1 MDSKSAVVSIIAIK
15 PQSMEE
21 LLNRLPFAPSTI
33 YEAVRVLEK
42 ENLVRRENELIL
54 VAGGFKA
61 KKIADIHILSLS
73 HGIDPEFILKES
85 TLSIWKT
92 LEVERGYEDVKDLTG
107 YSLVT
112 IKNIISHLVEI
123 GLVKFIRKKPV
134 IAARKDDHPINKELQ
149 VLLSRE
155 ENGETY
161 HYPGTIPFKEEVV
174 TPEELQ
180 KILFDRIGEGISV
193 KNTGFLVKNGK
204 GTVSI
209 LESTDEVPSLE
220 ELFLKKL
227 LTTEGIE
234 DLCIKILKT
243 GEMDHD
249 DLLKLSVEK
258 NMVSIVGCYLNI
270 LNDIDEEIVSDE
282 IIEKYLGLSDG
293 EKKKTFLKQE
303 RSFGKNGWEGEYEKK
318 WNIDLFLDLDAIRH
332 GVRSA

>member
-1 MDSKSAVVSIIAIK
+1 MDSRSAVMSVIAIK
-15 PQSMEE
+15 PQSMGE
-21 LLNRLPFAPSTI
+21 LLNRLPFASSTI
-33 YEAVRVLEK
+33 YEAVRNLEEK
-42 ENLVRRENELIL
+42 NLLRREDKLIL
-54 VAGGFKA
+54 VADGFKA

-92 LEVERGYEDVKDLTG
+92 LEVERGYKDVKDLTG

-112 IKNIISHLVEI
+112 VKNIISRLVEI
-123 GLVKFIRKKPV
+123 GLVIFMRKKPV
-134 IAARKDDHPINKELQ
+134 IAVRKDDHPINKELQ
-149 VLLSRE
+149 MLLSRE

-161 HYPGTIPFKEEVV
+161 HYPGTIPFKEEFV
-174 TPEELQ
+174 TPDELQ
-180 KILFDRIGEGISV
+180 KILFDKIGEGISV
-193 KNTGFLVKNGK
+193 KNTGFLVKSGK

-209 LESTDEVPSLE
+209 LESTDKVPSLE

-249 DLLKLSVEK
+249 YLLKLSVEK
-258 NMVSIVGCYLNI
+258 KMVSIVGCYLNI
-270 LNDIDEEIVSDE
+270 LNDIDEEIISDE
-282 IIEKYLGLSDG
+282 VIEKFHGSSSG
-293 EKKKTFLKQE
+293 EKRRIFLKQE
-303 RSFGKNGWEGEYEKK
+303 RSFGKSGWENKYEKK
-318 WNIDLFLDLDAIRH
+318 WNVDIYLDLDAIKH

>member
-1 MDSKSAVVSIIAIK
+1 MDSRSAVMSIIAIK
-15 PQSMEE
+15 PHSMGE
-21 LLNRLPFAPSTI
+21 LLNRLPFAPPTI
-33 YEAVRVLEK
+33 YEAVRDLEEK
-42 ENLVRRENELIL
+42 DLLRREDDLVL
-54 VAGGFKA
+54 VADGYKA
-61 KKIADIHILSLS
+61 KKTADIHILSLS

-112 IKNIISHLVEI
+112 VKNIISHLVEI
-123 GLVKFIRKKPV
+123 GLVKYIRRKPI
-134 IAARKDDHPINKELQ
+134 IAARKDDHPINKELKML
-149 VLLSRE
+149 VSRE

-161 HYPGTIPFKEEVV
+161 HYPGTIPFKEEFV

-220 ELFLKKL
+220 ELFLKKV

-243 GEMDHD
+243 GKLDIEG
-249 DLLKLSVEK
+249 LLELSVK
-258 NMVSIVGCYLNI
+258 KKMASVVGCYLDI
-270 LNDIDEEIVSDE
+270 LNDLDEDIVSDK
-282 IIEKYLGLSDG
+282 IIERFLEPSNK
-293 EKKKTFLKQE
+293 EKKRTFLKQE
-303 RSFGKNGWEGEYEKK
+303 RSFGKNGWESKYEKK
-318 WNIDLFLDLDAIRH
+318 WNLDLYLDLDAIRH

>member
-1 MDSKSAVVSIIAIK
+1 MDSKSAVMSIIAIK
-15 PQSMEE
+15 PQSIGE
-21 LLNRLPFAPSTI
+21 LLNRLPFAPPTI
-33 YEAVRVLEK
+33 YEAVRDLEEK
-42 ENLVRRENELIL
+42 NLLRRKDALVL
-54 VAGGFKA
+54 VADGFKA

-73 HGIDPEFILKES
+73 HGIDPEFIMKES

-92 LEVERGYEDVKDLTG
+92 LEVERGYKDVKDLTG

-123 GLVKFIRKKPV
+123 GLVKFMRRKPV
-134 IAARKDDHPINKELQ
+134 IAVRKDDHPINKELQ
-149 VLLSRE
+149 MLFSRE

-161 HYPGTIPFKEEVV
+161 HYPGTIPFKENYV
-174 TPEELQ
+174 TPDELQ
-180 KILFDRIGEGISV
+180 KILFNRIGEGISV

-209 LESTDEVPSLE
+209 MESTDEVPSLE

-243 GEMDHD
+243 GEL
-249 DLLKLSVEK
+249 DLEGLLELSVEK
-258 NMVSIVGCYLNI
+258 KMTSVVGCYLDI
-270 LNDIDEEIVSDE
+270 LKDIDQEIVSDE
-282 IIEKYLGLSDG
+282 IIEKFFGLSQM
-293 EKKKTFLKQE
+293 EKKRTFLKQE
-303 RSFGKNGWEGEYEKK
+303 RSYGKSGWERKYEKK
-318 WNIDLFLDLDAIRH
+318 WNIDLYLDLDAIRH